1 MIDRQRLDKRL
12 ADVFK
17 VDANDL
23 KDSSSPE
30 TVANW
35 DSLSHMGMILVLE
48 QEFGVSIDATAA
60 VKMRTIGD
68 VYEILTELGTPA

>member
-23 KDSSSPE
+23 NDSSSPE